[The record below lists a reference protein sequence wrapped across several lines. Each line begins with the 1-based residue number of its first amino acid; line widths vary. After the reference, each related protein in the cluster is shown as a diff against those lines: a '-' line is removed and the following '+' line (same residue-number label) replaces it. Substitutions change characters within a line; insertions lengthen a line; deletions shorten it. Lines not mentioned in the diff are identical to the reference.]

1 MSGEA
6 AREWL
11 SVIEDDLKQVI
22 NNLDGPRPSPTGAAY
37 HCQQAAEKLVKAI
50 LVSHDVDFPR
60 THDIAALIGLI
71 PSQHPLKSDL
81 MRFRQLTPYA
91 IAYRYPVEDEWEM
104 PSVEELRAWL
114 NAIEQSLAELRS
126 LLS

>member
-1 MSGEA
+1 MSGDA

-22 NNLDGPRPSPTGAAY
+22 NNLDGPMPSPTGAAY
-37 HCQQAAEKLVKAI
+37 HCQQAAEKLVKAV
-50 LVSHDVDFPR
+50 LVSLELDFPR
-60 THDIAALIGLI
+60 THDIAALVGLI
-71 PSQHPLKSDL
+71 PSGHPLKNDV

-104 PSVEELRAWL
+104 PDAEALRAWL
-114 NAIEQSLAELRS
+114 SAIEHSLAKFKAF
-126 LLS
+126 LS